1 MGNRKEYYSLH
12 HGTVTYDPDLLDIQ
26 DIKEMDDLATNR
38 QVDCRE
44 AYKPTRGDD
53 IGRLQRVINHAERV
67 RLAYDPN
74 DLYMNV
80 GIDPVVKPLRY
91 LNTMAG
97 RAGWKVKFSRRQGK
111 KQYKVSYFPPVE
123 EIDPV
128 IVEYNKEDVLNYAYF
143 EPFIIQFLDIN
154 KKLMDSAVEV

>member
-1 MGNRKEYYSLH
+1 MGNRKEYYSLQ
-12 HGTVTYDPDLLDIQ
+12 HGTVTYDPDLLDIE
-26 DIKEMDDLATNR
+26 DIKEMDNLATNR

-44 AYKPTRGDD
+44 GYKPTRGDD

-67 RLAYDPN
+67 RSTYDPN
-74 DLYMNV
+74 DLYMPV

-97 RAGWKVKFSRRQGK
+97 RAGWAVKFSRRQDK

-128 IVEYNKEDVLNYAYF
+128 IVEYNKEDALDYTYF

-154 KKLMDSAVEV
+154 KKLMDSAVEI

>member
-12 HGTVTYDPDLLDIQ
+12 HGTVTYDSDLLDIE
-26 DIKEMDDLATNR
+26 DIKEMDKLATNR
-38 QVDCRE
+38 QVDCRD
-44 AYKPTRGDD
+44 AYKPTKGDD

-67 RLAYDPN
+67 RSTYDPN

-97 RAGWKVKFSRRQGK
+97 RAGWAVKFSRRQGK

-123 EIDPV
+123 EISPV
-128 IVEYNKEDVLNYAYF
+128 IVEYNKEDALDYAYF

-154 KKLMDSAVEV
+154 KKLMDSAVEI